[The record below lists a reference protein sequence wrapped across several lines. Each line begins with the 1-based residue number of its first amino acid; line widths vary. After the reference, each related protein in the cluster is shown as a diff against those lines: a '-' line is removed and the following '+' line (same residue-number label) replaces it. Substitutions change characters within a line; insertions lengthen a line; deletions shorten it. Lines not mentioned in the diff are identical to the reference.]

1 MKINKVYLENYRTH
15 DKKEITFSNGIN
27 LLLGKNGAG
36 KSSILEAIG
45 HTLFSSKLRDNS
57 AKNCIKYGRD
67 KAIIEIEFEG
77 NDEIEYV
84 IKKTIKIAGNDTY
97 SFYEKNNP
105 EKSVGTRKEI
115 DEQIYKICGLSKQSN
130 NIYDN
135 IVSIKQNSFVDIFLL
150 KPSDREKM
158 FNEIFNT
165 DIYREMFD
173 KYLKDI
179 KDTYDREKYDV
190 EIKLKLLNENNIDIN
205 KVRLDMKNE
214 KDANN
219 SLLIRKNEYYEKEN
233 ILKLQEKELLDLEHK
248 LKLIESEIESIEN
261 FIINIDNQIE
271 SQKKELENIEKA
283 KILLKENE
291 EFYNK
296 YNKNKEELN
305 ALEEMLKNYD
315 EGKSWCEKKEKEK
328 NELEKEI
335 IEKNGE
341 LENNK
346 IKQEN
351 LNNIIKELNE
361 ELAKIEKELSKKQT
375 QEKEILKNIESKE
388 KEINQIKI
396 LYNEYE
402 KLLQKKLFLEKELE
416 EIKNKYSIEK
426 KNIIEENLSEYKI
439 EKEKLLKLKN
449 EKKELENKKLNI
461 ELLIKQNKEAEEK
474 LSTGFCPILHENCKN
489 IEENNKKNY
498 FINKSKELEKEYN
511 KIVAE
516 LDKYSD
522 IENRLEKLEKEL
534 NINSE
539 KIKEF
544 NLRNNEEKE
553 KELLVE
559 NIDLKLSN
567 INRDVKDILKLE
579 NSINIKDIMS
589 KLEKEYTTLQNRLEN
604 LDIQKEIE
612 VKKEIEAKINIREVE
627 KEKLQTNNNV
637 LSQEIEMKKN
647 RVKKLAEQ
655 LIIGYNKIKELTPY
669 KEKYDKLKEE
679 NKKLEINKNVYV
691 ENIKT
696 ANNYE
701 NCINKIKE
709 LEEKKELQLKEKD
722 SKNSKKIELNKKLLE
737 IDKEKLEKEMIEIE
751 ENIKDINEKIGI
763 SNTMIK
769 SLKEKEDEYNKNIEE
784 IKKLEKELNKIKL
797 KYSIADDFRNNI
809 NNMGKMVSKYL
820 IKDISIKATEN
831 FREITGRTEIIEWIN
846 DEKNTYQVVLK
857 DDEGTREF
865 EQLSGG
871 EQIAVALAIRT
882 ALAEVLSSTNFIIF
896 DEPTN
901 NLDEERRKSLADSM
915 SKILSNINQ
924 SIIVTHDDT
933 FEEMANK
940 IIYI

>member
-173 KYLKDI
+173 KYLKDV

-233 ILKLQEKELLDLEHK
+233 ILKFQEKELLDLEHK
-248 LKLIESEIESIEN
+248 LKLIESEIESSEN

-402 KLLQKKLFLEKELE
+402 KLLQKKMFLEKELE

-489 IEENNKKNY
+489 IEENNKNNY

-511 KIVAE
+511 KIVVE

-522 IENRLEKLEKEL
+522 VENRLEKLEKEL

-544 NLRNNEEKE
+544 NLRNNEKKE

-612 VKKEIEAKINIREVE
+612 VKKEIEAKINIKEVE

-679 NKKLEINKNVYV
+679 NKKLEINKNIYV

-701 NCINKIKE
+701 NCINKLKE

-722 SKNSKKIELNKKLLE
+722 VKNSKKIELNKKLLE

-846 DEKNTYQVVLK
+846 DEINTYQVVLK

>member
-173 KYLKDI
+173 KYLKDV

-233 ILKLQEKELLDLEHK
+233 ILKFQEKELLDLEHK
-248 LKLIESEIESIEN
+248 LKLIESEIESSEN

-402 KLLQKKLFLEKELE
+402 KLLQKKMFLEKELE

-511 KIVAE
+511 KIVVE

-522 IENRLEKLEKEL
+522 VENRLEKLEKEL

-544 NLRNNEEKE
+544 NLRNNEKKE

-679 NKKLEINKNVYV
+679 NKKLEINKNIYV

-701 NCINKIKE
+701 NCINKLKE

-722 SKNSKKIELNKKLLE
+722 VKNSKKIELNKKLLE

-846 DEKNTYQVVLK
+846 DEINTYQVVLK

>member
-248 LKLIESEIESIEN
+248 LKLIESEIESSEN

-544 NLRNNEEKE
+544 NLRNNEKKE

>member
-544 NLRNNEEKE
+544 NLRNNEKKE